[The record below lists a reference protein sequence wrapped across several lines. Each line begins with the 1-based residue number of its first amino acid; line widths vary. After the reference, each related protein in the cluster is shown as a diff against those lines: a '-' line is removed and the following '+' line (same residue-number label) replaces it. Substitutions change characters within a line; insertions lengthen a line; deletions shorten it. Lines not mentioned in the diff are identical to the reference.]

1 MGIGDKKTG
10 QIRFCI
16 RFKVLSSLL
25 IDLRSDIMLYLKEAG
40 LKEAVTS
47 GPRSPEADKFRG
59 PLRGIPE
66 MLYSGKTALL

>member
-25 IDLRSDIMLYLKEAG
+25 IDLRSDIMLYLKEA
-40 LKEAVTS
+40 VTS

>member
-16 RFKVLSSLL
+16 RFKVLNSLL
-25 IDLRSDIMLYLKEAG
+25 IDLRSDIMLFLKEAI
-40 LKEAVTS
+40 TS
-47 GPRSPEADKFRG
+47 GPRSPEVSPEADKFRG